1 MGININII
9 DRQRT
14 KELLLVI
21 QAFAEGKT
29 IESKYIK
36 AKLFSDNRNP
46 SFSDDWARFDGA
58 MLNWI

>member
-1 MGININII
+1 MN
-9 DRQRT
+9 RQQA
-14 KELLLVI
+14 KDLLPII

-46 SFSDDWARFDGA
+46 SFSDD
-58 MLNWI
+58 